1 MTTLRR
7 FAYWLI
13 RMEDWKA
20 TRREALKRK
29 RNYQR
34 CHDIATQVCR
44 IKTTNI
50 QTQRYLNAAKDE
62 LYGAASC
69 FRDEEDE

>member
-1 MTTLRR
+1 MTILRR

-13 RMEDWKA
+13 RISDWTA
-20 TRREALKRK
+20 TRREALERK

-44 IKTTNI
+44 IKTTN
-50 QTQRYLNAAKDE
+50 TEAQRFLNTAKDF
-62 LYGAASC
+62 LYSAASC
-69 FRDEEDE
+69 FRDEE